1 MNFPLMSLLKTF
13 QYVYLHKAITNG
25 PTATQKK
32 PKYGGMML
40 RIHRKVYYFLDMM
53 VKLTLN
59 IDPSHGLGA
68 NSRGILKD
76 LIFDQPLQQKKSLP
90 YSQDHKLKYII
101 VDIPTYTG
109 PPLSP
114 HLPPT
119 YCSFATFKCKSEKW
133 NSHWRQGFPIIAAKA
148 DSIHG
153 SQGLTVSETKP
164 IKKMVLEGWSYK
176 WESMW
181 PGIFYVGVSRAA
193 EQKCIILNSEIDQA
207 SLDSVGKS
215 EKWKYQDTVC
225 KNIEKKALEQR
236 KQDLANGFGT
246 PADLKDRL
254 HTFISNMRGK
264 TSHLPDSNVKT
275 AILAR
280 LTEYEQDLNNFQ
292 LVRRSTRLRRP
303 TRRMLDTS

>member
-1 MNFPLMSLLKTF
+1 ME
-13 QYVYLHKAITNG
+13 Y
-25 PTATQKK
+25 
-32 PKYGGMML
+32 
-40 RIHRKVYYFLDMM
+40 
-53 VKLTLN
+53 TL
-59 IDPSHGLGA
+59 A
-68 NSRGILKD
+68 SRL
-76 LIFDQPLQQKKSLP
+76 
-90 YSQDHKLKYII
+90 
-101 VDIPTYTG
+101 
-109 PPLSP
+109 
-114 HLPPT
+114 
-119 YCSFATFKCKSEKW
+119 
-133 NSHWRQGFPIIAAKA
+133 PIIAAKA

-254 HTFISNMRGK
+254 HTFISNMRGALSAYVCHPK
-264 TSHLPDSNVKT
+264 LLCRFRKMV
-275 AILAR
+275 
-280 LTEYEQDLNNFQ
+280 
-292 LVRRSTRLRRP
+292 V
-303 TRRMLDTS
+303 